1 MAGAFSWAG
10 LVPSVEA
17 MNNTTGRERR
27 HRADTQT
34 SVNTRSWDDLEEW
47 SREGA
52 GVGRGPRWSALK
64 DPRVILGILTAG
76 VLVLGGA
83 HMATSMTPRDDTVAV
98 NAPTSEG
105 TQEATTEITEGSA
118 PEGTSPASAVPA
130 PDSSN
135 APAAGKQTVV
145 VHVVGAVRQPKLV
158 ELPSHARVGDALEAA
173 GGPTEDADLGRI
185 NLARVVSDGEQVYVP
200 REGEEIPSEIAGPA
214 TGVESSPSGPGAEA
228 SGDGALVNINTASE
242 SELDEL
248 PGVGPAIAARIVEHR
263 TTNGP
268 FSNIEQLQDVKG
280 IGPAIFEEL
289 RERISI

>member
-47 SREGA
+47 SREGS

-76 VLVLGGA
+76 ALVLGGA
-83 HMATSMTPRDDTVAV
+83 HMATSMTPHDDTVAV

-289 RERISI
+289 RERITI

>member
-1 MAGAFSWAG
+1 
-10 LVPSVEA
+10 

-47 SREGA
+47 SREGS
-52 GVGRGPRWSALK
+52 GGQRGPRWSALK

-76 VLVLGGA
+76 ALVLGGA
-83 HMATSMTPRDDTVAV
+83 HMATSMTPSDDRVAV
-98 NAPTSEG
+98 NAQPLE
-105 TQEATTEITEGSA
+105 EAPEVTTAIAEGSA

-214 TGVESSPSGPGAEA
+214 TGVESFPSGPGAEA

-289 RERISI
+289 RERITI

>member
-1 MAGAFSWAG
+1 M
-10 LVPSVEA
+10 L
-17 MNNTTGRERR
+17 
-27 HRADTQT
+27 
-34 SVNTRSWDDLEEW
+34 
-47 SREGA
+47 
-52 GVGRGPRWSALK
+52 
-64 DPRVILGILTAG
+64 
-76 VLVLGGA
+76 
-83 HMATSMTPRDDTVAV
+83 
-98 NAPTSEG
+98 
-105 TQEATTEITEGSA
+105 
-118 PEGTSPASAVPA
+118 PA
-130 PDSSN
+130 PGASN
-135 APAAGKQTVV
+135 PPAAGKQTVV

-289 RERISI
+289 RERITI

>member
-1 MAGAFSWAG
+1 
-10 LVPSVEA
+10 
-17 MNNTTGRERR
+17 MNSSTGRERR
-27 HRADTQT
+27 HRADART

-47 SREGA
+47 SREGS
-52 GVGRGPRWSALK
+52 GGQRGPRWSALK

-76 VLVLGGA
+76 ALVLGGA
-83 HMATSMTPRDDTVAV
+83 HMATSMTPSDDRVAV
-98 NAPTSEG
+98 NAQPLE
-105 TQEATTEITEGSA
+105 EAPEVTTAIAEGSA
-118 PEGTSPASAVPA
+118 PEASSPASTAPA
-130 PDSSN
+130 PGSSN

-158 ELPSHARVGDALEAA
+158 ELPSDARVGDALEAA
-173 GGPTEDADLGRI
+173 GGPTEDADLRRI

-200 REGEEIPSEIAGPA
+200 REGEEIPEEIANPMTEA
-214 TGVESSPSGPGAEA
+214 ESAPSAPGAEA
-228 SGDGALVNINTASE
+228 GGDGALVNINTASE

-280 IGPAIFEEL
+280 IGPAIFEKL

>member
-1 MAGAFSWAG
+1 
-10 LVPSVEA
+10 
-17 MNNTTGRERR
+17 MNSSTGRERR
-27 HRADTQT
+27 HRADART

-47 SREGA
+47 SREGS
-52 GVGRGPRWSALK
+52 GVGRSPRWSALK
-64 DPRVILGILTAG
+64 DPRIILGILTAG

-83 HMATSMTPRDDTVAV
+83 HMATSMTPSADRVAV
-98 NAPTSEG
+98 NAQPLEG
-105 TQEATTEITEGSA
+105 TPEATTAITEGSA
-118 PEGTSPASAVPA
+118 PEGSAPASTAPA
-130 PDSSN
+130 PGSSN

-158 ELPSHARVGDALEAA
+158 ELPSDARVGDALEAA
-173 GGPTEDADLGRI
+173 GGPTEDADLRRI

-200 REGEEIPSEIAGPA
+200 REGEEIPEEIANPM
-214 TGVESSPSGPGAEA
+214 TGAESAPSAPGAEA
-228 SGDGALVNINTASE
+228 GGDGALVNINTASE

-280 IGPAIFEEL
+280 IGPAIFEKL

>member
-1 MAGAFSWAG
+1 M
-10 LVPSVEA
+10 
-17 MNNTTGRERR
+17 
-27 HRADTQT
+27 
-34 SVNTRSWDDLEEW
+34 NTRSWDDLEEW
-47 SREGA
+47 SREEA

>member
-34 SVNTRSWDDLEEW
+34 SVNTRSWDDVEEW

-173 GGPTEDADLGRI
+173 GGPAEDADLGRI

>member
-76 VLVLGGA
+76 ALVLGGA
-83 HMATSMTPRDDTVAV
+83 HMATSMTPSDDRVAV
-98 NAPTSEG
+98 NAQPLE
-105 TQEATTEITEGSA
+105 EAPEVTTAIAEGSA

-228 SGDGALVNINTASE
+228 GGDGALVNINTASE

>member
-1 MAGAFSWAG
+1 
-10 LVPSVEA
+10 

-27 HRADTQT
+27 HRADART

-76 VLVLGGA
+76 ALVLGGA

-200 REGEEIPSEIAGPA
+200 REGEEIPSEFAGPA

-289 RERISI
+289 RERITI

>member
-1 MAGAFSWAG
+1 
-10 LVPSVEA
+10 
-17 MNNTTGRERR
+17 MNSSTGRERR
-27 HRADTQT
+27 HRADART

-47 SREGA
+47 SREGS
-52 GVGRGPRWSALK
+52 GGQRGPRWSALK

-76 VLVLGGA
+76 ALVLGGA
-83 HMATSMTPRDDTVAV
+83 HMATSMTPSDDRVAV
-98 NAPTSEG
+98 NAQPLE
-105 TQEATTEITEGSA
+105 EAPEVTTAIAEGSA
-118 PEGTSPASAVPA
+118 PEASSPASTAPA
-130 PDSSN
+130 PGASN
-135 APAAGKQTVV
+135 PPAAGKQTVV

-200 REGEEIPSEIAGPA
+200 REGEEVPAGIASPA
-214 TGVESSPSGPGAEA
+214 TGVEPSPSGPGAEA
-228 SGDGALVNINTASE
+228 DGDGALVNINTASE

-280 IGPAIFEEL
+280 IGPAIFEKL

>member
-76 VLVLGGA
+76 ALVLGGA

>member
-1 MAGAFSWAG
+1 
-10 LVPSVEA
+10 
-17 MNNTTGRERR
+17 MNSSTGRERR
-27 HRADTQT
+27 HRADART

-47 SREGA
+47 SREGS
-52 GVGRGPRWSALK
+52 GVGRSPRWSALK
-64 DPRVILGILTAG
+64 DPRIILGILTAG

-83 HMATSMTPRDDTVAV
+83 HMATSMTPSVDRVAV
-98 NAPTSEG
+98 NAQPLEG
-105 TQEATTEITEGSA
+105 TPEATTAITEGSA
-118 PEGTSPASAVPA
+118 PEASSPASTAPA
-130 PDSSN
+130 PGSSN
-135 APAAGKQTVV
+135 APAAGNQTVV

-158 ELPSHARVGDALEAA
+158 ELPSDARVGDALEAA
-173 GGPTEDADLGRI
+173 GGPTEDADLSRI

-200 REGEEIPSEIAGPA
+200 REGEELPEEIANPM
-214 TGVESSPSGPGAEA
+214 TGAESAPSAPGAEA
-228 SGDGALVNINTASE
+228 GGDGALVNINTASE

-280 IGPAIFEEL
+280 IGPAIFEKL

>member
-76 VLVLGGA
+76 ALVLGGA
-83 HMATSMTPRDDTVAV
+83 HMATSMTPSDDRVAV
-98 NAPTSEG
+98 NAQPLE
-105 TQEATTEITEGSA
+105 EAPEVTTAIAEGSA
-118 PEGTSPASAVPA
+118 PEASSPASTAPA
-130 PDSSN
+130 PGASN
-135 APAAGKQTVV
+135 PPAAGKQTVV

-228 SGDGALVNINTASE
+228 GGDGALVNINTASE

>member
-1 MAGAFSWAG
+1 
-10 LVPSVEA
+10 

-52 GVGRGPRWSALK
+52 GVGQGPRWSALK

-214 TGVESSPSGPGAEA
+214 TGVESSPLGPGAEA